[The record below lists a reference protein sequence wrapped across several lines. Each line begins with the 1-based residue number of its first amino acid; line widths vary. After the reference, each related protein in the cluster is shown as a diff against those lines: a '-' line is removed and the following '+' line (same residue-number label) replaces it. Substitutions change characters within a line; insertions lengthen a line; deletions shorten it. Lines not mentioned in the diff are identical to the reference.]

1 MIFFSNS
8 ILFFAS
14 LDLDFFVHLLI
25 SVVCNRVQAFEKTSP
40 NEIHSNSSLHNYTL
54 SLPLSLSHVPPRPPP
69 PSENKCQVF
78 RLALRSS
85 SRLDQSNVF
94 VQKQTQPFGPRNFW
108 LHIQRGGIFVPQNLC
123 LQIIR
128 AFFEWFLSL
137 KWAILFV
144 VNYLGLLLFF
154 KKNGE

>member
-1 MIFFSNS
+1 MIFFKQHFVFCFIRSRFF
-8 ILFFAS
+8 LFIY
-14 LDLDFFVHLLI
+14 FFLSYATEFRLLKNPPQMKFIQIHLCI
-25 SVVCNRVQAFEKTSP
+25 
-40 NEIHSNSSLHNYTL
+40 ITL
-54 SLPLSLSHVPPRPPP
+54 SPSLSHSHVPPP

-78 RLALRSS
+78 RLAQRSS

-94 VQKQTQPFGPRNFW
+94 VQKQTQPFGPPNFW

-128 AFFEWFLSL
+128 AFFDWFLSL